1 VMGWS
6 AVLRADLI
14 SLSKSWIF
22 RIWLL
27 LLLMSFFLVPVG
39 MLLTSRSNPMPA
51 SVVLAAYLGIFINVW
66 GTVIIVLS
74 ASSVSSEADIV
85 ADGILSRACTRTQ
98 YILAK
103 LSARIIVV
111 GGIYL
116 VGAFAA
122 AYAAWRYGIN
132 DVTWMT
138 MLTGIAI
145 VGTSLIM
152 LVSLG
157 VMMSVLFD
165 NTIVS
170 IVGLL
175 LLWYVAGYIFAFAGA
190 EYMSPSGLTASLPQI
205 LRDSTSPQVLS
216 CSATPT
222 SLSVVFSKEV
232 NPVPA
237 ENVQNYTVEG
247 TDATQYH
254 AQTAAYNES
263 TNTVVLSGYKFKSGK
278 PVTVTVEQIT
288 DLAGNV
294 ISPGADSAKS
304 KPIPKLKQE
313 STEKNQTAESSVKES
328 EKSTRVV
335 EKKNTNSV
343 VTTKPNG
350 KKNALPR
357 VSRVIATSSSASI
370 TFSQDMNPVKVEKP
384 DNYTVESPPGTT
396 VLPKTAAYDPSTR
409 TVLLSGLAFRKG
421 DPVKVSVKNVTDS
434 QGEEI
439 NPRANSGTFKD
450 VHNWKYFAGF
460 GIPAIL
466 SALLALAWFQRRDL

>member
-1 VMGWS
+1 
-6 AVLRADLI
+6 
-14 SLSKSWIF
+14 
-22 RIWLL
+22 
-27 LLLMSFFLVPVG
+27 MSFFLVPVG

-51 SVVLAAYLGIFINVW
+51 SLILAAYLGIFINVW

-116 VGAFAA
+116 IGAFAA

-138 MLTGIAI
+138 MFTGIAI

-205 LRDSTSPQVLS
+205 LRDSTSPQILS

-237 ENVQNYTVEG
+237 ETVQNYTVEG

-304 KPIPKLKQE
+304 KPIPKLKE
-313 STEKNQTAESSVKES
+313 DSTEKKQIAKSSD
-328 EKSTRVV
+328 EKSDETSKVA
-335 EKKNTNSV
+335 EKKKTNSV
-343 VTTKPNG
+343 AANKEPSNR
-350 KKNALPR
+350 KKNALSS
-357 VSRVIATSSSASI
+357 VMRVIATPSSASV
-370 TFSQDMNPVKVEKP
+370 TFSKDMNPIKAEKP

-421 DPVKVSVKNVTDS
+421 DPVKVTVKNITDS
-434 QGEEI
+434 EGVEI

-466 SALLALAWFQRRDL
+466 SALLALGWFQRRDL

>member
-1 VMGWS
+1 M
-6 AVLRADLI
+6 
-14 SLSKSWIF
+14 F

-39 MLLTSRSNPMPA
+39 ILLTSRSNPMPA
-51 SVVLAAYLGIFINVW
+51 SSVLAAYLGVFINVW

-74 ASSVSSEADIV
+74 ASSVSSEADVV

-103 LSARIIVV
+103 LSARVIVV

-116 VGAFAA
+116 IGAFAA

-138 MLTGIAI
+138 MFTGIAI
-145 VGTSLIM
+145 VGTALIM

-205 LRDSTSPQVLS
+205 LRDSTSPQVVS

-222 SLSVVFSKEV
+222 SLSIVFSKEV
-232 NPVPA
+232 NPSAA
-237 ENVQNYTVEG
+237 ELVENYTVEG
-247 TDATQYH
+247 SDATQYH
-254 AQTAAYNES
+254 AQTAAYNKS
-263 TNTVVLSGYKFKSGK
+263 TNTIVLSGYKFKAGK

-294 ISPGADSAKS
+294 ISPGADTAKS
-304 KPIPKLKQE
+304 NRIPAIKKDSEENKHTAQSSNKSISPIAVDKKAA
-313 STEKNQTAESSVKES
+313 STAIANAQSS
-328 EKSTRVV
+328 
-335 EKKNTNSV
+335 
-343 VTTKPNG
+343 NG
-350 KKNALPR
+350 KKNTAPNVTR
-357 VSRVIATSSSASI
+357 VVATQSSASI
-370 TFSQDMNPVKVEKP
+370 TFSVDMNPVKAEKP
-384 DNYTVESPPGTT
+384 ENYTVESPPGTT
-396 VLPKTAAYDPSTR
+396 VLPKTAAYDPSTK
-409 TVLLSGLAFRKG
+409 TVLLSGLSFSPG
-421 DPVKVSVKNVTDS
+421 IPVKVTAKGITDS
-434 QGEEI
+434 RGMDI
-439 NPRANSGTFKD
+439 NPRANSGTFKA
-450 VHNWKYFAGF
+450 VQNWKYFAGF

-466 SALLALAWFQRRDL
+466 SALLGLGWFLRRDL